1 MYRTMRERLR
11 ASGTVGVRRI
21 YNYNRKYENEM
32 IMRAQLAIG
41 RYRGLWRD
49 HRKIWTLYKPRTRFE
64 RYLGG
69 QYTAFVCGAF
79 WLEMAQEKMSQTV
92 QLVQRGI
99 YYGDF
104 FCWNFCGFPHFSQ
117 HDFKTWKKHPGISK
131 MLLWKSC
138 YFFFAS
144 FKRSMAISISSVWY
158 P

>member
-1 MYRTMRERLR
+1 MPAIISPLIMGYIWYLLLQPGR
-11 ASGTVGVRRI
+11 GVI
-21 YNYNRKYENEM
+21 FNLLNQMGHPEWFTHWGKVN
-32 IMRAQLAIG
+32 AQ
-41 RYRGLWRD
+41 
-49 HRKIWTLYKPRTRFE
+49 FE
-64 RYLGG
+64 V
-69 QYTAFVCGAF
+69 QH
-79 WLEMAQEKMSQTV
+79 TV
-92 QLVQRGI
+92 QTILFVLFWRWLVKKASSGLLMTTLPTPIWSGCSSRTSTMVT
-99 YYGDF
+99 F